1 MIEIKDTFL
10 SQYANS
16 PTICTILNEF
26 NDAID
31 PRVSTDEFYHLAV
44 NVLTA
49 QGFGLDIWGR
59 IVGISRDLSIP
70 DPAMGY
76 FGFKETERYT
86 PFDQSPFYSDGTSD
100 SSYKMDDSTYRDVI
114 FMKAYSNILYATA
127 PNINRFLKS
136 CIFNGRAYYLITGH
150 MTARYV
156 FEYRLSE
163 LEKNLIYH
171 QHILP
176 RPSGVQISVVEL
188 PAGEFF
194 GFYGTGFQ
202 PFDQG
207 AFAQ

>member
-16 PTICTILNEF
+16 PTLCTILNNF
-26 NDAID
+26 NDTVD
-31 PRVSTDEFYHLAV
+31 PRANTDEFYHLAV

-49 QGFGLDIWGR
+49 KGFGLDIWGR
-59 IVGISRDLSIP
+59 IVGIGRDLSIP
-70 DPAMGY
+70 DPNADY
-76 FGFKETERYT
+76 FGFKETEKYT
-86 PFDQSPFYSDGTSD
+86 PFDQSPFYSGGSSD
-100 SSYKMDDSTYRDVI
+100 MSYKMDDSTYRDVI
-114 FMKAYSNILYATA
+114 LMKAHSNILYATA

-136 CIFNGRAYYLITGH
+136 RIFTGRAYYLITGH

-171 QHILP
+171 HHILP
-176 RPSGVQISVVEL
+176 HPSGVQISIAEL

-202 PFDQG
+202 PFGQA